1 MYIIVGWDTF
11 NAKGSLRPDVELG
24 RLREMPQRPS
34 FFHAVNVGYQSVVLF
49 QKKDKNELPSIKRE
63 QITLTKRLGSGAF
76 GEVFEGKVRGIVRG
90 EDETRVAI
98 KSLKEGATQCEVVEF
113 IKEAKLM
120 NNFKHKHILQLIGVC
135 LDNDPNFIIMELME
149 EGDLLSYLRK
159 NRPTNVCLLLLFI
172 LPRKKIH

>member
-1 MYIIVGWDTF
+1 M
-11 NAKGSLRPDVELG
+11 RPDLELG
-24 RLREMPQRPS
+24 RLREMPHRPT
-34 FFHAVNVGYQSVVLF
+34 FFHTVNMGYQGSVLF

-76 GEVFEGKVRGIVRG
+76 GEVFEGKIKDIREESEI
-90 EDETRVAI
+90 RVAI
-98 KSLKEGATQCEVVEF
+98 KSLKEGATQCEVLEF

-159 NRPTNVCLLLLFI
+159 NRPTSV
-172 LPRKKIH
+172 